1 MRMRFSQ
8 LLISFAVTM
17 ALLTGLEIVTSTI
30 LPAIGWND
38 YRLTFNVLI
47 ILFLAIRLHSAA
59 VPWMIMGLQM
69 VHSIFSIEGWALGT
83 LAGLIVMI
91 SANYLKEL
99 LHLTTAIMTMIT
111 VQLFQMIWYITVT
124 LIICLKISNFEKF
137 GMIIWSFIPGSI
149 LLSLISPILFWIL
162 EQIWRVPSDS
172 GQSSLPYLK
181 ICRYF
186 FNFFSP
192 ILGVSLCENQTTD

>member
-1 MRMRFSQ
+1 MRLRFSQ
-8 LLISFAVTM
+8 LLISFAITM
-17 ALLTGLEIVTSTI
+17 ALLVGLEIVTSTI
-30 LPAIGWND
+30 LPALGWNE

-47 ILFLAIRLHSAA
+47 ILFLAIRLHSSA

-83 LAGLIVMI
+83 LAGLIVMV

-162 EQIWRVPSDS
+162 EHIWRVPSE
-172 GQSSLPYLK
+172 GGP
-181 ICRYF
+181 R
-186 FNFFSP
+186 
-192 ILGVSLCENQTTD
+192 GVEI

>member
-30 LPAIGWND
+30 LPALGWND

-83 LAGLIVMI
+83 LAGLIVMV

-137 GMIIWSFIPGSI
+137 GMIIWNFIPGSI

-162 EQIWRVPSDS
+162 EQIWRVPSD
-172 GQSSLPYLK
+172 GGPK
-181 ICRYF
+181 
-186 FNFFSP
+186 
-192 ILGVSLCENQTTD
+192 GVEI

>member
-8 LLISFAVTM
+8 MIISFAVTI
-17 ALLTGLEIVTSTI
+17 ALLTGLEIVTATI
-30 LPAIGWND
+30 LPALGWNE

-47 ILFLAIRLHSAA
+47 VLFLAIRLHSGA

-69 VHSIFSIEGWALGT
+69 VHSIFSVEGWALGT
-83 LAGLIVMI
+83 LAGLIVMV

-162 EQIWRVPSDS
+162 EQIWRVPSD
-172 GQSSLPYLK
+172 GGP
-181 ICRYF
+181 R
-186 FNFFSP
+186 
-192 ILGVSLCENQTTD
+192 GVEI